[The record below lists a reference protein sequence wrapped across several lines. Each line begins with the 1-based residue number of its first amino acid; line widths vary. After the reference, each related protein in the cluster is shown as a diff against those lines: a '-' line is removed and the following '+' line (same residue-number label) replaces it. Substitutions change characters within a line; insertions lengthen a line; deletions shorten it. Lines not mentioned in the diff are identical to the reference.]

1 MYNGNKGGGWNNGP
15 KRSFGGDRGGDR
27 GDRQMFAA
35 TCADCG
41 KSTEVPFKPIA
52 GRPVFCRD
60 CFKKD
65 ENGGAPKFGG
75 GMDFGGGRESRDSRG
90 FEEKKMHKAMCDK
103 CGQEC
108 EVPFRPTGEKPVYCR
123 PCFGKPGGSDNRFA
137 AADNRH
143 TSPAPR
149 TENYAEQF
157 KAVNA
162 KLEMIMKALGVN
174 VSAPKATPA
183 PVAAKAPTAPV
194 AAKPEAKAKA
204 PKKTAK
210 AKAATKKKK

>member
-1 MYNGNKGGGWNNGP
+1 MYNGNKGGGSWNNGP

-65 ENGGAPKFGG
+65 ENGGAPQKFGG
-75 GMDFGGGRESRDSRG
+75 GMDFGGDRRDSRG
-90 FEEKKMHKAMCDK
+90 FEEKKLYKTTCDK
-103 CGQEC
+103 CGVDT

-123 PCFGKPGGSDNRFA
+123 PCFNKPEGTQNRFA

-143 TSPAPR
+143 MAPSPRA
-149 TENYAEQF
+149 TDNSAEL
-157 KAVNA
+157 KSIHT
-162 KLEMIMKALGVN
+162 KLDMIMKALN
-174 VSAPKATPA
+174 VAAPAPKAAPAPAAAPA
-183 PVAAKAPTAPV
+183 PVIAKT
-194 AAKPEAKAKA
+194 EAKTKA
-204 PKKTAK
+204 PKKEKAAK
-210 AKAATKKKK
+210 AKPATKKKK